1 VEEKSFVGA
10 YERVNVRIDLS
21 DSGACETNET
31 PFYLTTETPKSHSSK
46 PIIATQ
52 PFHSQFKLRKFAGWE
67 GGKAKRVPAQAAQSL
82 SSVMLHTTVGLTS
95 TSPLNL
101 LGLELSIQG

>member
-1 VEEKSFVGA
+1 MEEKSFVGA

-46 PIIATQ
+46 PIIATR
-52 PFHSQFKLRKFAGWE
+52 PKPEASAVSLNVGD
-67 GGKAKRVPAQAAQSL
+67 RVAVGILSFTLLAA
-82 SSVMLHTTVGLTS
+82 
-95 TSPLNL
+95 PPDK
-101 LGLELSIQG
+101 